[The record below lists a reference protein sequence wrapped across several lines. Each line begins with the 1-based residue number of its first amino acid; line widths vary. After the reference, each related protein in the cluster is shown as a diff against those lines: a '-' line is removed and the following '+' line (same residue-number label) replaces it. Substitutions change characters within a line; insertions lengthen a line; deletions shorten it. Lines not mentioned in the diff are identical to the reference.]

1 MNESHITEALFNA
14 VEHDLKPVRS
24 LASPE
29 RRALALLPVGIAL
42 LVGLPEFWSW
52 RLHSILAPGSS
63 WALSTLE
70 TLLSL
75 VILAAGFREAVP
87 GRQLSGRALTML
99 MFVAAVSFLL
109 INATTRSPL
118 GISPAHWLQW
128 FGECIVTA
136 VTFSVPAL
144 VAPAWLVS
152 RALPNRPALTG
163 ALCGLGVGLMADAG
177 QRLLCWDGDYLH
189 VLFAHGGAILILVAL
204 GALSAMTVEYIK
216 ALRLRRI
223 YPERY

>member
-1 MNESHITEALFNA
+1 MNEPGTPEALFSA
-14 VEHDLKPVRS
+14 VERDLKPVRS

-52 RLHSILAPGSS
+52 RLHSILAPPSS
-63 WALSTLE
+63 WVLSGLE

-87 GRQLSGRALTML
+87 GRQLSSPVLKALML
-99 MFVAAVSFLL
+99 ITCVSFLL
-109 INATTRSPL
+109 VNATTRSPI
-118 GISPAHWLQW
+118 GIAPAHWFQW
-128 FGECIVTA
+128 FEECIVTA

-189 VLFAHGGAILILVAL
+189 VLLAHGGAILILVAL
-204 GALSAMTVEYIK
+204 GALSASTVEYVK
-216 ALRLRRI
+216 ALRLRRV
-223 YPERY
+223 